1 MSTTIENRVLEMRF
15 DNKQFESGV
24 ATSMSTLDKLKQKL
38 NLSGASKG
46 LEDIGRSTKNVDM
59 SGLGSAV
66 ETVSAK
72 FSALQV
78 MGVTALAN
86 ITNSAVNAGKRMI
99 SALTIDPIKTG
110 FNEYETKMNSIQT
123 IMSNT
128 ASKGT
133 TMADV
138 TRVIDELNTYADK
151 TIYNFAEMTRNIGTF
166 TAAGVGLEESASAI
180 QGIANLA
187 AASGSSSQQASTAM
201 YQLSQA
207 LAAGT
212 VKLMDWNSVVNAGM
226 GGEKFQEALKAT
238 AREHGVAVDE
248 IIKKNGSF
256 RDSLQDG
263 WLSADI
269 LNETL
274 NKFTVDGAKKYAQS
288 MMESGKWTQE
298 QADALIK
305 EAQAMEDAATK
316 VKTFTQL
323 WDTLKEAAQ
332 SGWGKTWEIIFGDFE
347 EAKDFFTYLSDTF
360 GGLINASSDARN
372 KVLQEWKDLGGR
384 NDLIDSLKNVFEG
397 VGSIVKPITE
407 AFREIFPPVTAK
419 QLKTFTEGLKELTS
433 NLKISDKTAQKLKST
448 FKGVFSV
455 IDIIAEAFKAVGK
468 GAFDLIG
475 HFTGLG
481 GGILGATSSFGDF
494 LSNLRD
500 SVVEGNLFGKAVDKI
515 VGFLSKC
522 ITKVKEFGS
531 SLKESMESSRTIE
544 GFIGFFEGLWD
555 VIKKVGSAI
564 GEAFGDIGR
573 VIADAFGKGDIFE
586 VINSGLFASIL
597 LAIRNFIKGL
607 SDPFEKI
614 SFLDRVK
621 DILDGVK
628 GSLESWQKN
637 LQAGTLLKIAGALG
651 ILAAALYVISGIDS
665 DKLGQSLGSI
675 AVLFGELIGA
685 MALMGKLNDTSLKP
699 LQSTVGSLGNIARTI
714 SMIGLGAAVL
724 ILAGAMKTI
733 GSLDWDG
740 VKKGLVGISVLVG
753 VLVAAARLMNTESK
767 SITKFAGQMV
777 ILSAAVAALSGV
789 AKILGSMSWEEL
801 AKGGIGI
808 ITLVTV
814 LVQAAKKMDSEDKAI
829 TKFAGQMAIMSIAI
843 GALSGVAKI
852 LGSMSWSELAK
863 GGAGILGITI
873 ILVKSAKAMNSSGEA
888 ITKFAGQMVLMSIA
902 IGALSVV
909 AKSLASMSWGELAKG
924 GAGILGF
931 IIMFTQAAKAL
942 NSNYDSITKFAGQ
955 MLLMSVSLAVLVPVL
970 KSLGSMSI
978 GSIAKSLI
986 TLGAAFAVIGVA
998 GALLSPLT
1006 PVILGLAG
1014 AFALFGVATAGIGIG
1029 MMAIAAG
1036 FTALATAGA
1045 AGAAAFVAALT
1056 VIVTGV
1062 LNLIPEIAQ
1071 IIGRGIVEIAKVIG
1085 DYAPQLAESFLKL
1098 ILGVLESLEMYAPQI
1113 VDSLLGFFIGVLN
1126 SLSDHVPELIQVAMK
1141 FIGAIFQGIVDAL
1154 GSIDTGNLLKGVL
1167 AVGIMTALMYALS
1180 GVVALI
1186 PSAMAGMLGVGAVIA
1201 EMAVVLAAVGA
1212 LAQIPGLEWL
1222 IGEGG
1227 NLLQKIGTAI
1237 GQFVGGIAG
1246 GIMEGVTSSLP
1257 QVASDLSMFMQ
1268 NLQPF
1273 IAGAQTIDPSMME
1286 GVQALAKAILLLT
1299 AADIVSGIASF
1310 LTGGSSLSDF
1320 AKQLVPLGEGM
1331 KKFGDSVAGVD
1342 TASIT
1347 ASASAA
1353 KALVEV
1359 ANAIPADGGLWGLL
1373 AGDKDLGSFGEKL
1386 VPFGKGMKS
1395 YATAVAGIDTA
1406 SITASASAAKAIVQ
1420 VADAIPAE
1428 GGLWQLIAGE
1438 KDLGSFGQRLVPF
1451 GLGMKLYSSA
1461 VAGLNSESIVA
1472 SAAAAKAIVEVANAI
1487 PPEGGFWQLL
1497 SGEKDLASFGMKLVP
1512 FGLGMKRYA
1521 ATVTGIDM
1529 TSITASAAAAKA
1541 LVSVANAIPPDG
1553 GFWQLLSGEKD
1564 LASFGTKLVPFGFGM
1579 KAYAATVAGIDSTSI
1594 IASTTAAKALVSVAN
1609 SIPAEGG
1616 FWSLIDGEKNLASF
1630 GTKLIPFGQSMKKYA
1645 EAVAGVDSSSII
1657 MSAVAAQALIGVA
1670 KAIPPEGGFWSL
1682 IDGDKNLGS
1691 FGMKLIPFGKG
1702 MKSYAEAVAGI
1713 DTASIAASVP
1723 AAMALIS
1730 VANAIPAEG
1739 GFWSLVDGEKDLGS
1753 FGMKLVPFGIG
1764 MKKYAE
1770 AVAGIDTASIIM
1782 STMAAQGIVSV
1793 ANSIPAEGGF
1803 WSLVDGEK
1811 DLGSFGMKLVPF
1823 GKGMKS
1829 YSEAVSGLDAA
1840 PIIASAAAAKAIV
1853 QVANAI
1859 PKEGGISSWFSGDQ
1873 DLGSFGQKLVPFGKG
1888 MKSYSSAVAGLDVAS
1903 ITASVPAAKAMVNVA
1918 NAIPSDL
1925 GATIAGIDVSGL
1937 GSKLTSFGL
1946 AMRNYSAS
1954 VVGVDASAISSSV
1967 SAAKSLVS
1975 LINSTAGINAGGVSS
1990 FVNAINTLGKAQVS
2004 NFVNAFSSATPQ
2016 MASAGTNLMRSLING
2031 IRSMQGSLTS
2041 TATSMI
2047 NAMANILRGRS
2058 SVFQTIGTMLMSR
2071 FVAGIRSQN
2080 GNVISAATSSIGMAA
2095 SSIRGYY
2102 GSFYSAGT
2110 YLGSGLVIGIQ
2121 SMRSAAYNA
2130 GYALGQAAAQ
2140 GEKDGQKSRSPSKL
2154 TIQAGKWLGEGLVI
2168 GMEKMGRTVYKAGY
2182 GLGDGATNSISE
2194 AISRVGQLLDSDI
2207 DVQPTISPVIDLTNV
2222 KSGVSAIN
2230 GMLDT
2235 SQSIG
2240 VMANVRSIN
2249 AMMNRRNQNGEMT
2262 EVVSAINKLRKD
2274 LSNVGNTYNNNIG
2287 DITYGGDSDIST
2299 AVEALVR
2306 AARMERRV

>member
-46 LEDIGRSTKNVDM
+46 LEDIGRSAKNVDM

-305 EAQAMEDAATK
+305 EAQAIEDAATK

-419 QLKTFTEGLKELTS
+419 QLKAFTEGLKELTS
-433 NLKISDKTAQKLKST
+433 HLKISDSTAQKLKST

-481 GGILGATSSFGDF
+481 GGILGATGSFGDF

-500 SVVEGNLFGKAVDKI
+500 SVVEGDLFGKAVDKI

-544 GFIGFFEGLWD
+544 GFIGFFEGLWN

-564 GEAFGDIGR
+564 GEAFGDIGK

-651 ILAAALYVISGIDS
+651 ILAAALFVISGIDS
-665 DKLGQSLGSI
+665 DKLAQSLGSI
-675 AVLFGELIGA
+675 GVLFGELIGA

-699 LQSTVGSLGNIARTI
+699 LQSIVGSLGNIARTI

-733 GSLDWDG
+733 GSLDWEG

-801 AKGGIGI
+801 AKGGAGILGI
-808 ITLVTV
+808 ITMLVG
-814 LVQAAKKMDSEDKAI
+814 AAKIMDSNDKAI
-829 TKFAGQMAIMSIAI
+829 TKFAGQMLIMSVAI
-843 GALSGVAKI
+843 GV
-852 LGSMSWSELAK
+852 LAAV
-863 GGAGILGITI
+863 G
-873 ILVKSAKAMNSSGEA
+873 KSIS
-888 ITKFAGQMVLMSIA
+888 
-902 IGALSVV
+902 
-909 AKSLASMSWGELAKG
+909 SMSWGELAKG
-924 GAGILGF
+924 GAGILGLV
-931 IIMFTQAAKAL
+931 IMLVAAAKIMDSGNA
-942 NSNYDSITKFAGQ
+942 SITKFGGQ
-955 MLLMSVSLAVLVPVL
+955 MLLMSASLAVLVPVL
-970 KSLGSMSI
+970 KSLGSLSVETLAKGLITIGIALGELSFGLKAMNGSLGGSAALLVAAGALAVIAPVIKTLGSMSV

-986 TLGAAFAVIGVA
+986 TLAASFAVIGVA
-998 GALLSPLT
+998 GALLTPLI
-1006 PVILGLAG
+1006 PAILGLAG
-1014 AFALFGVATAGIGIG
+1014 AFALFGIATLGIGAG
-1029 MMAIAAG
+1029 MAAIAAG

-1045 AGAAAFVAALT
+1045 AGATAFVAALT

-1071 IIGRGIVEIAKVIG
+1071 IIGQGIVEIAKIIG
-1085 DYAPQLAESFLKL
+1085 DYAPQLGESFLKL
-1098 ILGVLESLEMYAPQI
+1098 ILGVLQSLETYAPKI
-1113 VDSLLGFFIGVLN
+1113 VDSLLNFFIGVLN
-1126 SLSDHVPELIQVAMK
+1126 SLTDHVPELIQVAMK

-1237 GQFVGGIAG
+1237 GQFIGGIAG

-1529 TSITASAAAAKA
+1529 TSITASASAAKA

-1594 IASTTAAKALVSVAN
+1594 IASATAAKALVSVAN

-1616 FWSLIDGEKNLASF
+1616 FWSLVDGEKDLGSF
-1630 GTKLIPFGQSMKKYA
+1630 GTKLIPFGHSMKKYA

-1691 FGMKLIPFGKG
+1691 FGMKLVPFGRG
-1702 MKSYAEAVAGI
+1702 MKSYAEAVTGI

-1764 MKKYAE
+1764 MKMYAT
-1770 AVAGIDTASIIM
+1770 AVAGIDTASI
-1782 STMAAQGIVSV
+1782 AASVAAAHAIISV
-1793 ANSIPAEGGF
+1793 ANAIPAEGGF

-1873 DLGSFGQKLVPFGKG
+1873 DLESFGQKLVPFGKG
-1888 MKSYSSAVAGLDVAS
+1888 MKSYSNAVAGLDVAS

-1918 NAIPSDL
+1918 KAIPSDL

-1946 AMRNYSAS
+1946 AMRNYSTS

-2047 NAMANILRGRS
+2047 NAMSNILRGRT

-2080 GNVISAATSSIGMAA
+2080 GNVISAATASISMAA
-2095 SSIRGYY
+2095 NSIRGYY
-2102 GSFYSAGT
+2102 GSFYSAGI

-2121 SMRSAAYNA
+2121 SMRSAAYSA

-2140 GEKDGQKSRSPSKL
+2140 GEKDGQKSQSPSKL

-2222 KSGVSAIN
+2222 KYGVNAIN

-2240 VMANVRSIN
+2240 VMANFRSIN
-2249 AMMNRRNQNGEMT
+2249 AMMNRRNQNGEMA
-2262 EVVSAINKLRKD
+2262 EVVSSINKLRKD

>member
-1 MSTTIENRVLEMRF
+1 M
-15 DNKQFESGV
+15 
-24 ATSMSTLDKLKQKL
+24 
-38 NLSGASKG
+38 
-46 LEDIGRSTKNVDM
+46 
-59 SGLGSAV
+59 
-66 ETVSAK
+66 
-72 FSALQV
+72 
-78 MGVTALAN
+78 
-86 ITNSAVNAGKRMI
+86 
-99 SALTIDPIKTG
+99 
-110 FNEYETKMNSIQT
+110 
-123 IMSNT
+123 
-128 ASKGT
+128 
-133 TMADV
+133 
-138 TRVIDELNTYADK
+138 
-151 TIYNFAEMTRNIGTF
+151 
-166 TAAGVGLEESASAI
+166 
-180 QGIANLA
+180 
-187 AASGSSSQQASTAM
+187 
-201 YQLSQA
+201 
-207 LAAGT
+207 
-212 VKLMDWNSVVNAGM
+212 
-226 GGEKFQEALKAT
+226 
-238 AREHGVAVDE
+238 
-248 IIKKNGSF
+248 
-256 RDSLQDG
+256 
-263 WLSADI
+263 
-269 LNETL
+269 
-274 NKFTVDGAKKYAQS
+274 
-288 MMESGKWTQE
+288 
-298 QADALIK
+298 
-305 EAQAMEDAATK
+305 
-316 VKTFTQL
+316 
-323 WDTLKEAAQ
+323 
-332 SGWGKTWEIIFGDFE
+332 
-347 EAKDFFTYLSDTF
+347 
-360 GGLINASSDARN
+360 
-372 KVLQEWKDLGGR
+372 
-384 NDLIDSLKNVFEG
+384 
-397 VGSIVKPITE
+397 
-407 AFREIFPPVTAK
+407 
-419 QLKTFTEGLKELTS
+419 
-433 NLKISDKTAQKLKST
+433 
-448 FKGVFSV
+448 
-455 IDIIAEAFKAVGK
+455 
-468 GAFDLIG
+468 
-475 HFTGLG
+475 
-481 GGILGATSSFGDF
+481 
-494 LSNLRD
+494 
-500 SVVEGNLFGKAVDKI
+500 
-515 VGFLSKC
+515 
-522 ITKVKEFGS
+522 
-531 SLKESMESSRTIE
+531 
-544 GFIGFFEGLWD
+544 
-555 VIKKVGSAI
+555 
-564 GEAFGDIGR
+564 
-573 VIADAFGKGDIFE
+573 
-586 VINSGLFASIL
+586 
-597 LAIRNFIKGL
+597 
-607 SDPFEKI
+607 
-614 SFLDRVK
+614 
-621 DILDGVK
+621 
-628 GSLESWQKN
+628 
-637 LQAGTLLKIAGALG
+637 LKIAGALG
-651 ILAAALYVISGIDS
+651 ILAAALFVISGIDS

-675 AVLFGELIGA
+675 AVMFGELIGA

-801 AKGGIGI
+801 AKGGAGILGI
-808 ITLVTV
+808 ITMLVG
-814 LVQAAKKMDSEDKAI
+814 AAKIMDSNDKAI
-829 TKFAGQMAIMSIAI
+829 TKFAGQMLIMSVAI
-843 GALSGVAKI
+843 GV
-852 LGSMSWSELAK
+852 LAAV
-863 GGAGILGITI
+863 G
-873 ILVKSAKAMNSSGEA
+873 KSIS
-888 ITKFAGQMVLMSIA
+888 
-902 IGALSVV
+902 
-909 AKSLASMSWGELAKG
+909 SMSWGELGKS
-924 GAGILGF
+924 GAAILGF
-931 IIMFTQAAKAL
+931 VTMLVAAAKIMDSGSA
-942 NSNYDSITKFAGQ
+942 SITKFGGQ
-955 MLLMSVSLAVLVPVL
+955 MLLMSASLAVLVPVL
-970 KSLGSMSI
+970 KSLGSLSWESIGKGLMTMGLALAELSIGLKAMNGSLGGSAALLVAAGALAVIAPVLKSLGSMSV

-986 TLGAAFAVIGVA
+986 TLAASFAVIGIA
-998 GALLSPLT
+998 GALLTPLI
-1006 PVILGLAG
+1006 PAILGLAG
-1014 AFALFGVATAGIGIG
+1014 AFALFGIATLGIGAG
-1029 MMAIAAG
+1029 MAAIAAG

-1098 ILGVLESLEMYAPQI
+1098 IVGVLESLEMYAPQI

-1541 LVSVANAIPPDG
+1541 IVEVANAIPPDG

-1564 LASFGTKLVPFGFGM
+1564 LASFGT
-1579 KAYAATVAGIDSTSI
+1579 
-1594 IASTTAAKALVSVAN
+1594 
-1609 SIPAEGG
+1609 
-1616 FWSLIDGEKNLASF
+1616 
-1630 GTKLIPFGQSMKKYA
+1630 
-1645 EAVAGVDSSSII
+1645 
-1657 MSAVAAQALIGVA
+1657 
-1670 KAIPPEGGFWSL
+1670 
-1682 IDGDKNLGS
+1682 
-1691 FGMKLIPFGKG
+1691 
-1702 MKSYAEAVAGI
+1702 
-1713 DTASIAASVP
+1713 
-1723 AAMALIS
+1723 
-1730 VANAIPAEG
+1730 
-1739 GFWSLVDGEKDLGS
+1739 
-1753 FGMKLVPFGIG
+1753 KLVPFGIG

-2222 KSGVSAIN
+2222 KSGVSEIN

-2249 AMMNRRNQNGEMT
+2249 AMMNRRNQNGEMI